1 VDRENAFRAATRLL
15 RGTVHGLVA
24 LVWPGPCIVCGAALP
39 GSLRNPVCPACWA
52 SLPSR
57 IGPGCPRCDLPH
69 APVAAEGICTD
80 CERLANDDALVVDTL
95 RAALIYRDG
104 AVTVHRHLKLAGADA
119 LVAPLARRMA
129 ICWALRGPWTP
140 DLVVPVPPDPLRLGP
155 RRRVPRLLAR
165 GVAAAL
171 HRPLANRIV
180 RKRRPT
186 RPQSRRRGA
195 DRLSALRGAFRA
207 RPERIRGRRVL
218 LVDDVATTGAT
229 LNAVAAA
236 LIEAGARR
244 VAGLV
249 LARTP

>member
-1 VDRENAFRAATRLL
+1 
-15 RGTVHGLVA
+15 
-24 LVWPGPCIVCGAALP
+24 
-39 GSLRNPVCPACWA
+39 LRNPVCPTCWA
-52 SLPSR
+52 SLPAR
-57 IGPGCPRCDLPH
+57 VGPGCPRCDLPGQVGF
-69 APVAAEGICTD
+69 PEEVCTD
-80 CERLANDDALVVDTL
+80 CARLARDRALAVDALK
-95 RAALIYRDG
+95 AALVYRDG
-104 AVTVHRHLKLAGADA
+104 AVIVHRHLKLAGADA

-129 ICWALRGPWTP
+129 ICWSVRGPWAP
-140 DLVVPVPPDPLRLGP
+140 DVVVPVPPDPLRLGP

-165 GVAAAL
+165 GVANAL
-171 HRPLANRIV
+171 DVPLAAGVV

-195 DRLSALRGAFRA
+195 ERLRALRGAFAAKADRA
-207 RPERIRGRRVL
+207 RGRRIL

-236 LIEAGARR
+236 LLEAGARR